1 MRTEAEGYAAIEAAV
16 RIALTEKHTAII
28 RLFAISQVFYRQP
41 VGQRAADEIE
51 KLTDGGTVSAIFFIA
66 GYSMAGGAASKWEK
80 MAFQD

>member
-1 MRTEAEGYAAIEAAV
+1 MRTEAEGYAAIELAV

-41 VGQRAADEIE
+41 VGERATDEIE

-66 GYSMAGGAASKWEK
+66 GYSIGGAGSKWEK
-80 MAFQD
+80 LAFQD